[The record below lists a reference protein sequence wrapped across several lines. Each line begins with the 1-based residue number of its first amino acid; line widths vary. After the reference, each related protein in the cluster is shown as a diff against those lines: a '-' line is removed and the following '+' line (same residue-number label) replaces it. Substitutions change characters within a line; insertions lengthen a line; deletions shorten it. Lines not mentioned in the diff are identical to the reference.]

1 MSQENSALAKL
12 FETNRKQKITIVVLS
27 IFIGALVIIN
37 IVRGAEVRTLRGI
50 VNRRVD
56 AVVINDSINQGYRI
70 CLEALVHDLS
80 KRVELKE
87 SKKVG
92 KKNEKLQ

>member
-1 MSQENSALAKL
+1 MNQENRALARV
-12 FETNRKQKITIVVLS
+12 FEKNKQQKVIIGVLS
-27 IFIGALVIIN
+27 IVLGVLVIIN

-80 KRVELKE
+80 KRVELRDKSKE
-87 SKKVG
+87 EG
-92 KKNEKLQ
+92 KHYGK